1 MNRLTSM
8 IATLARKVHRFPATE
23 PASSA
28 LACSLLLVLVAG
40 CRSEPAT
47 PAGLILTNG
56 AVHAPDGTVE
66 AVAIGPDGVILA
78 AGSSRSIDAYRGSA
92 TQVIDLQG
100 DSVLPGFHD
109 MHVHPMGAGLRQKQC
124 MFPQGSNLKVIQDTI
139 AACVAE
145 RSPGEWISGG
155 QWDAS
160 PLGGVPNRQ
169 MLDAVSPEN
178 PVVLRDTSGHSTW
191 ANSAALELA
200 GVTRDTP
207 TPAGGVIEKD
217 AGGVPTGVFRERAS
231 GLVRSNAPPT
241 TFEEQ
246 KAALVWAINKLLS
259 YGITSYTDA
268 GVSSQSAKAYVE
280 LADEGVLKQRVRL
293 CLRGRSAEEGS
304 IASRESYERERLFP
318 DCVKLGL
325 DGVPT
330 DSHTAAMLEPYEG
343 TSAEDSDAW
352 RRGLLLID
360 PGQLNELV
368 TNFDALGLTVKIHAA
383 GDAAVRAGLDAIAAA
398 RQANGP
404 NNQHHNVG
412 HVTFISQE
420 DVPRAAGLGA
430 TYEVSPYL
438 WNPTPINDAI
448 TLAAGPERI
457 QRVWPVREL
466 LESEALVVPG
476 SDWAVV
482 PSPNPW
488 PAIESLVTREVPGG
502 GESFG
507 KAGAVTIEQA
517 LDMFTV
523 NSAKQMG
530 QNKLTGRIEPGALA
544 DLVVVDRNPFETD
557 PYSLHETVVKKT
569 IINGEVVYSQ

>member
-1 MNRLTSM
+1 MKKEITSVLCLFIVV
-8 IATLARKVHRFPATE
+8 IA
-23 PASSA
+23 
-28 LACSLLLVLVAG
+28 AG

-56 AVHAPDGTVE
+56 AVHAAEGTVE
-66 AVAIGPDGVILA
+66 AVAIAPDGVIIA
-78 AGSSRSIDAYRGSA
+78 VGTSRSIDRYRGSS

-109 MHVHPMGAGLRQKQC
+109 MHVHPMGAGLREKQC
-124 MFPQGSNLKVIQDTI
+124 MFPQGSNLKIIQDTI

-145 RSPGEWISGG
+145 RSPGDWISGG

-160 PLGGVPNRQ
+160 PLGGVPNRG
-169 MLDAVSPEN
+169 MLDTVSPDN

-191 ANSAALELA
+191 VNSAALELA

-207 TPAGGVIEKD
+207 TPVGGVIEKN
-217 AGGVPTGVFRERAS
+217 ANGEPTGVFRERAS
-231 GLVRSNAPPT
+231 GLVRSNAPSS

-246 KAALVWAINKLLS
+246 KAALTWAMDKLLS

-268 GVSSQSAKAYVE
+268 GVSSQSAQAYAE
-280 LADEGVLKQRVRL
+280 LADEGTLKQRVRM
-293 CLRGRSAEEGS
+293 CLRGRSGGEGI
-304 IASRESYERERLFP
+304 IASRENYARERLFP

-330 DSHTAAMLEPYEG
+330 DSHTAAMLEPYAG
-343 TSAEDSDAW
+343 TTTADNDAW
-352 RRGLLLID
+352 RLGFLLIQ
-360 PGQLNELV
+360 PEQLNQLV
-368 TNFDALGLTVKIHAA
+368 TNFDQLGLTVKIHAA
-383 GDAAVRAGLDAIAAA
+383 GDAAVRAGLDAIEAA
-398 RQANGP
+398 RSANGP
-404 NNQHHNVG
+404 NDQGHNVG

-420 DVPRAAGLGA
+420 DVPRARELGA

-438 WNPTPINDAI
+438 WSPTPINDAI
-448 TLAAGPERI
+448 TAAAGPKRI

-466 LESEALVVPG
+466 LESGALVVPG

-502 GESFG
+502 GASFG
-507 KAGAVTIEQA
+507 KAGAVTIAQA
-517 LDMFTV
+517 LVMFTV
-523 NSAKQMG
+523 NSARQMG
-530 QNKLTGRIEPGALA
+530 FEKITGRIEPDALA
-544 DLVVVDRNPFETD
+544 DLVIVDRNPFETD
-557 PYSLHETVVKKT
+557 PNDLHLTVVQKT
-569 IINGEVVYSQ
+569 IINGEVVYTR

>member
-1 MNRLTSM
+1 MGKKIKLVFCIF
-8 IATLARKVHRFPATE
+8 IAVT
-23 PASSA
+23 AS
-28 LACSLLLVLVAG
+28 G

-66 AVAIGPDGVILA
+66 AVAIAADGVILA
-78 AGSSRSIDAYRGSA
+78 VGSSRSIDSYRGSA

-124 MFPQGSNLKVIQDTI
+124 MFPQGSNLQVIQDTI

-160 PLGGVPNRQ
+160 PLGGVPTRQ
-169 MLDAVSPEN
+169 MIDAVSPDN

-191 ANSAALELA
+191 ANSAALKLA

-207 TPAGGVIEKD
+207 TPPGGVIEKD
-217 AGGVPTGVFRERAS
+217 ATGEPTGVFRERAS
-231 GLVRSNAPPT
+231 GLVRSNAPAT
-241 TFEEQ
+241 TFEDQ
-246 KAALVWAINKLLS
+246 KAALVWAMDKLLS

-268 GVSSQSAKAYVE
+268 GVSGQSAQVYAE
-280 LADEGVLKQRVRL
+280 LADEGILKQRVRM
-293 CLRGRSAEEGS
+293 CLRGRSAEEGI
-304 IASRESYERERLFP
+304 IASREKYVRERLSP

-330 DSHTAAMLEPYEG
+330 DSHTAAMLEPYAG
-343 TSAEDSDAW
+343 TTSEDSDAW
-352 RRGLLLID
+352 RLGLLLIE
-360 PGQLNELV
+360 PEQLDQMV
-368 TNFDALGLTVKIHAA
+368 TNFDQLGLTVKIHAA
-383 GDAAVRAGLDAIAAA
+383 GDAAVRAGLNAFEVA

-404 NNQHHNVG
+404 NDQHHNVG
-412 HVTFISQE
+412 HVTFISEE
-420 DVPRAAGLGA
+420 DVPRAVGLGA

-438 WNPTPINDAI
+438 WSPTPINDAI

-466 LESEALVVPG
+466 LESGALVVPG

-517 LDMFTV
+517 LGMFTV

-530 QNKLTGRIEPGALA
+530 QDKLTGRIEPGALA

-569 IINGEVVYSQ
+569 IINGEVVYSR